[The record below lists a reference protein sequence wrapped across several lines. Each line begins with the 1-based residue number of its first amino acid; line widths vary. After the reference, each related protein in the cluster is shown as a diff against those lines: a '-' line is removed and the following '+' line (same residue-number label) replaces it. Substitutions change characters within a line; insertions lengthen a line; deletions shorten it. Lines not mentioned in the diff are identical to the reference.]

1 MIRPGSLATP
11 ISGRT
16 WGGLR
21 LRVGKRSI
29 HTIIGP
35 AVAGYEGCRP
45 DQARAVN
52 DTFRIGDTIHMN
64 PNQLKLLGGFGSW
77 YRRTV

>member
-1 MIRPGSLATP
+1 MIQPGSSATP

-21 LRVGKRSI
+21 LRVGKGSI

-35 AVAGYEGCRP
+35 AVAGYEGCHP
-45 DQARAVN
+45 AQARAVN